1 MESQIESASLMTSH
15 ELWIAGARPKTL
27 VAAIAPVIVGT
38 AFAGYDAKLINF
50 LLALIVGLALQ
61 IGVNYANDYSDGIKG
76 TDDDRVGPIRL
87 VGSGLAK
94 PTEVKR
100 AALISFGI
108 AALAGLIL
116 ASRTDWFLLI
126 IGGLAILVAWGY
138 TGGAKPYGYMAL
150 GEVSVFIFFGLVAT
164 LGTYYVQV
172 GGISFEVLI
181 AAIAMGFL
189 ATAILVV
196 NNLRDLERD
205 AKSGKTTLAVKLG
218 AARTRALYRITI
230 FLPLLLAL
238 TLAVESR
245 FFLISLLALPQLIR
259 ASRAVNS
266 GALIELL
273 GKTGQ
278 IQITIS
284 LALSLASIL
293 AAR

>member
-1 MESQIESASLMTSH
+1 MTSR

-38 AFAGYDAKLINF
+38 ALAGYDAKLINF

-61 IGVNYANDYSDGIKG
+61 IGVNYANDYSDGTKG

-87 VGSGLAK
+87 VGAGLAK

-100 AALISFGI
+100 AALISFGV

-126 IGGLAILVAWGY
+126 IGGLAILAAWGY
-138 TGGAKPYGYMAL
+138 TGGAKPYGYLAL

-218 AARTRALYRITI
+218 ATKTRALYRITI

-245 FFLISLLALPQLIR
+245 FFLISLLALPQLFR
-259 ASRAVNS
+259 ASRAINS

>member
-1 MESQIESASLMTSH
+1 
-15 ELWIAGARPKTL
+15 
-27 VAAIAPVIVGT
+27 
-38 AFAGYDAKLINF
+38 LINV

-87 VGSGLAK
+87 VGAGLAK

-100 AALISFGI
+100 AALISFGV

-126 IGGLAILVAWGY
+126 IGALAILAAWGY

-218 AARTRALYRITI
+218 AARTRTLYRITI